1 MAASLDDILTTQK
14 NGVIAINN
22 LGQYTQGIYSLQRQT
37 PVSSGAATTS
47 VSTLYTVASNVQF
60 LLTDIEICNTDGP
73 ATFTI
78 YIVPSGG
85 TATASYALFYAA
97 PIPSNTTV
105 QWTGTQSLS
114 AGSTIQALASA
125 TTVTFKV
132 SGSAQ

>member
-1 MAASLDDILTTQK
+1 
-14 NGVIAINN
+14 
-22 LGQYTQGIYSLQRQT
+22 LQRQT
-37 PVSSGAATTS
+37 PVSSGAATTA
-47 VSTLYTVASNVQF
+47 VSTLYTVATGKQF
-60 LLTDIEICNTDGP
+60 LLTDIDICNTASSA

-85 TATASYALFYAA
+85 TAGASNALFYTA
-97 PIPSNTTV
+97 PINPNTTV